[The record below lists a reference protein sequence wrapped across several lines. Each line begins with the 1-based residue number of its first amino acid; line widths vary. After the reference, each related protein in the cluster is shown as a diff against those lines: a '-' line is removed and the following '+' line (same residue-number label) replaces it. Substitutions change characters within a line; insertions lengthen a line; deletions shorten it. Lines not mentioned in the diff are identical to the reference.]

1 MPKNLGLKTIDGGG
15 IGRPLLNLGR
25 ILGNGKSLKCGLK
38 KTSKT
43 TEFKPNTRQKP
54 IKEKPKKYQL
64 FLELR

>member
-1 MPKNLGLKTIDGGG
+1 MLKNLGLKIIEGGG
-15 IGRPLLNLGR
+15 MGRPLLNLGR

-43 TEFKPNTRQKP
+43 TVFKPKTSKKP
-54 IKEKPKKYQL
+54 NKEKPKKYQL